1 MVNSIQMLPEKPKG
15 GIKSKYP
22 DEYRKLIA
30 EDYFTTGLSY
40 TQIQKRHDL
49 PNRTLVV
56 SFVGWYKRHYD
67 MSKISLNFSKESEKI
82 KVDSSQEKELQEMLQ
97 YAKLKIEALE
107 KMIDIAEDYYKIEI
121 RKKSGAK
128 PFKK

>member
-1 MVNSIQMLPEKPKG
+1 MVNSIYMLPEKPKG

-30 EDYFTTGLSY
+30 EEYFATGLSY
-40 TQIQKRHDL
+40 SQIQKRHEI

-56 SFVGWYKRHYD
+56 SFVSWYKRHYD
-67 MSKISLNFSKESEKI
+67 LSKISLDFSKEPEKS
-82 KVDSSQEKELQEMLQ
+82 KLDSNQEKELQEMLS
-97 YAKLKIEALE
+97 YAKLKIETLE
-107 KMIDIAEDYYKIEI
+107 TMIDVAEDYYKIEI